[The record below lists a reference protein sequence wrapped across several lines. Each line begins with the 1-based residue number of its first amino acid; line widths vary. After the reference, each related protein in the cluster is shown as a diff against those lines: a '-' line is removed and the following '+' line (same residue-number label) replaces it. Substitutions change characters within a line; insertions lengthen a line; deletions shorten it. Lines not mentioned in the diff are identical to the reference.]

1 MGDEDR
7 SRELPHRVR
16 GSTGT
21 GPAAKSPPVLSEELR
36 QRIHEAVRAE
46 RAVAVEPDREST
58 TESTLNGAA
67 PVPADSD
74 LTAPDV
80 SHVNHVS
87 PAAKPKPPAELQPNG
102 SAPADHATEPR
113 PNGIAQADHATEPRP
128 NRSAPANHALVTVPP
143 SRRSA
148 PPRQKRVRRHFFTA
162 RTVTA
167 AVVLIVAGLFGAG
180 LTRYLTKPPPVPPAP
195 TLQGQ
200 EAAAATWIAQQVSHS
215 AVVSCDRAMCRA
227 LATAGF
233 PGRSL
238 RVVGPTAPYPEPYP
252 LTSAVVVVTPVV
264 QNFYGNS
271 LTSNWAP
278 AVLATFGSGDIQIT
292 VRVIAP
298 KGAAAY
304 RSKLNA
310 DLSNRKAIGPS
321 LVGVN
326 LIALSGTARAQLTAG
341 QVDSRLMAAIT
352 ALAAKE
358 PVDILEFGNIGP
370 GGDPDMPLRYA
381 DLAVNDP
388 AAHLASPAYVQSIL
402 TELGTFPAVYRP
414 ARTATVV
421 LPGGQTVLRIEF
433 TAPTPLGLFPQGSP

>member
-16 GSTGT
+16 GATGT

-80 SHVNHVS
+80 SHVDHAS
-87 PAAKPKPPAELQPNG
+87 PAAKPKPPAEPQPNG

-113 PNGIAQADHATEPRP
+113 PD
-128 NRSAPANHALVTVPP
+128 RSAPADHAPVTVPP
-143 SRRSA
+143 PRRSA
-148 PPRQKRVRRHFFTA
+148 SPRRKPVRRRFFTA
-162 RTVTA
+162 RTVMV
-167 AVVLIVAGLFGAG
+167 AVTIIVAALIGSGLA
-180 LTRYLTKPPPVPPAP
+180 RYLAKTPPAPPAPPAP
-195 TLQGQ
+195 TLHGQ
-200 EAAAATWIAQQVSHS
+200 EAAAAAWIAQQVSHS
-215 AVVSCDRAMCRA
+215 AVVSCDPTMCSA
-227 LATAGF
+227 LAAAGF
-233 PGRSL
+233 PRHNL
-238 RVVGPTAPYPEPYP
+238 RVVGPTAPYPAPYP
-252 LTSAVVVVTPVV
+252 LTSAVVVVTPAV
-264 QNFYGNS
+264 QGFYGNS

-278 AVLATFGSGDIQIT
+278 AVLAAFGSGNTRIT

-304 RSKLNA
+304 RSELNA
-310 DLSNRKAIGPS
+310 DLTARKQIGNS
-321 LVGVN
+321 LLGLGVN
-326 LIALSGTARAQLTAG
+326 VIALSGTARAQLTAG
-341 QVDSRLMAAIT
+341 QVDSRLMLAIA
-352 ALAAKE
+352 ALATKE
-358 PVDILEFGNIGP
+358 SVDILKFGNIGP
-370 GGDPDMPLRYA
+370 GGDLDMPLRYA
-381 DLAVNDP
+381 DLAANDP
-388 AAHLASPAYVQSIL
+388 GAQSVGPAYVQSIL
-402 TELGTFPAVYRP
+402 TGLGTVPAAYRP

-433 TAPTPLGLFPQGSP
+433 TAPTPLGPQRSP